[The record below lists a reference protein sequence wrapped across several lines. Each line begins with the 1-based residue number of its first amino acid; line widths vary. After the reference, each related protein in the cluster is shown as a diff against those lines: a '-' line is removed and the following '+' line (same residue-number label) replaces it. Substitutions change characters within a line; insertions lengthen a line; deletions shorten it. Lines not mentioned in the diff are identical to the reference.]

1 MHLVSL
7 IIDGFKSYGGRTVI
21 SGFDTEFNA
30 IVGPNGSGK
39 SVLLDS
45 ICFVLGISSLAQVRA
60 TSLDDLIYKQGL
72 AGVTKASVTLVFDNS
87 NPATSPHGYEQLD
100 QITVTRQIAKGGR
113 NKYQVNG
120 LNAQL
125 QRVQNLFHSVQLNVN
140 NPHFLVM
147 QGHIRKVSDMKPPE
161 LLGMIE
167 EAAGTRMF
175 ENKKLNCLKTME
187 KKDTKIVEID
197 RVMQEDIKPRLEKL
211 RAQRTQYVE
220 FNDLAAEIEST
231 AMLSHAYAFHKE
243 KLAAKALSEGAAADV
258 AARADIEARLT
269 ATEGEDARL
278 AAALRETLHR
288 KKAES
293 GGELKQREEA
303 EKALGEQLVKVT
315 AEHAQLQQEYD
326 ADATE
331 LAATDASLA
340 ELGKEKAK
348 AEAEQAKAKAAVDKA
363 AGAAEAKAAA
373 AAEAQAAY
381 EAAMGLGGSSGGGE
395 GAKNLQG
402 QLSDAV
408 GEASAQETELKA
420 QQMKA
425 KHLGKE
431 IKEGE
436 KKLAEARKS
445 GGKVEKEHAA
455 LQAEVSALRSQLEAA
470 GFDESKEGAL
480 ASALAA
486 KQAAHAEA
494 ARREEAAGQGVSH
507 YDFKYADP
515 APSFDR
521 SRVKGTVAS
530 NLKVRDEKHT
540 TALEA
545 LAGGRLHQVIVDD
558 DKTGMLL
565 LTKGKLQRRV
575 TLIAL
580 NKVEPRTLPA
590 AKLAAARNL
599 VGAKKVHLA
608 LELLAYAPEV
618 GPAMAH
624 VFGETLVCDDKEA
637 ARAVCDALKLKTVT
651 LEGDLFD
658 PSGTL
663 TGGSRARSTNSLLA
677 RLSLLA
683 ESRKEL
689 YALEAEVSSLRAQ
702 LDECRASAEKLSGLS
717 SNLEVK
723 VHQLSLH
730 AEQLRSSPV
739 GQLDESLT
747 KLKGQLKEA
756 EEAAEAAKG
765 AKASAEARKAELTAQ
780 LKDMEGNRDD
790 MMKRLKGAMDAG
802 GKEAQKA
809 LKAQQKE
816 QALLQKAAEGL
827 AANESEASAADEKR
841 AELGKRLEAQTAS
854 LEAKAAAEQAKRDAY
869 DEAKAALTACEKALG
884 AYDKE
889 AAKIGAQREKIEKER
904 QEGGEEL
911 TRIEHRAKGV
921 AKEVAAHEGAC
932 KQLLKL
938 HPWMATEQV

>member
-1 MHLVSL
+1 MCV
-7 IIDGFKSYGGRTVI
+7 
-21 SGFDTEFNA
+21 
-30 IVGPNGSGK
+30 P
-39 SVLLDS
+39 
-45 ICFVLGISSLAQVRA
+45 
-60 TSLDDLIYKQGL
+60 
-72 AGVTKASVTLVFDNS
+72 
-87 NPATSPHGYEQLD
+87 
-100 QITVTRQIAKGGR
+100 QIAIGGR
-113 NKYQVNG
+113 NKYMING
-120 LNAQL
+120 HTAQL

-140 NPHFLVM
+140 NPHFLIM
-147 QGHIRKVSDMKPPE
+147 QGRITKVLNMKPIE
-161 LLGMIE
+161 ILGMIE

-175 ENKKLNCLKTME
+175 ETKKQNALKTIE
-187 KKDTKIVEID
+187 KKETKLTEID
-197 RVMQEDIKPRLEKL
+197 RVMKEEVTPRLEKL
-211 RAQRTQYVE
+211 GKERSAYLE
-220 FNDLAAEIEST
+220 FTSLSAEIES
-231 AMLSHAYAFHKE
+231 SGRIVQAYEYVCAE
-243 KLAAKALSEGAAADV
+243 QAKTKCAESQVAD
-258 AARADIEARLT
+258 ADAKVELT
-269 ATEGEDARL
+269 VRL
-278 AAALRETLHR
+278 AAADKEDSALKKKLSETIAR
-288 KKAES
+288 KEKES
-293 GGELKQREEA
+293 AGKLKTCEEA
-303 EKALGEQLVKVT
+303 EQEASKDLVKVS
-315 AEHAQLQQEYD
+315 AEHTTLRKALE
-326 ADATE
+326 ADVASATATE
-331 LAATDASLA
+331 A
-340 ELGKEKAK
+340 EIKRMESAQTK
-348 AEAEQAKAKAAVDKA
+348 AEAELAKSASK
-363 AGAAEAKAAA
+363 AAEAASAAEAAA
-373 AAEAQAAY
+373 ASAAEKQTQY
-381 EAAMGLGGSSGGGE
+381 EAAMGLASSSGE
-395 GAKNLQG
+395 GVKNLQG
-402 QLSDAV
+402 QLSDAGAQV
-408 GEASAQETELKA
+408 AAMETQLKTSEMAKKHLCVPIQGPRLRKDKHTPSPLGGVAACCLLLAALPPVLAASSFSSLASLEWSRRIAASARPSPATRPSLAHRRGKELKEA
-420 QQMKA
+420 
-425 KHLGKE
+425 
-431 IKEGE
+431 E
-436 KKLAEARKS
+436 KKLADARK
-445 GGKVEKEHAA
+445 GGSKAEKET
-455 LQAEVSALRSQLEAA
+455 
-470 GFDESKEGAL
+470 ES
-480 ASALAA
+480 LAA
-486 KQAAHAEA
+486 AVQALKSKMEAMGCDEAEEGRLSKAMQEKQKAASELGKKE
-494 ARREEAAGQGVSH
+494 REIAVSVGNV
-507 YDFKYADP
+507 DFRYSDP
-515 APSFDR
+515 EKNFDR

-530 NLKVRDEKHT
+530 NLSVVDAANNM
-540 TALEA
+540 ALEA